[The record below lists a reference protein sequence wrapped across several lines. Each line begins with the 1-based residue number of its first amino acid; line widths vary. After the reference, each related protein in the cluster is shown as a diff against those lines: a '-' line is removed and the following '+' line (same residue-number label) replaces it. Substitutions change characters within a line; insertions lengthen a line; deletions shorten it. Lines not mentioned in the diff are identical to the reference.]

1 VASSTEETKEPIPPT
16 ADDDE
21 INLLDLLIVL
31 AKHKRMIA
39 TVTFGA
45 ALLSV
50 IGSLLLPNIYTGT
63 AKVLP
68 PQQSQSTAAMLLG
81 QLGGLAGLAGNS
93 LGIKNPND
101 LFVGMLKSRTVA
113 DNIIA
118 RFELQNVY
126 DRDTMVETRKD
137 LADNSTITAGK
148 DGLITVDFD
157 DEDPKRAAAV
167 ANAFVEE
174 LDKLTQSL
182 AVTEAGQ
189 RRLFFERQLQ
199 QAKED
204 LSKAEVAL
212 KVTQEQTGLIK
223 LDDQGKA
230 IIESVAALRGQ
241 ISAKEVELRA
251 MRTFTTENNPDYVR
265 VQQQLAG
272 LRSELAKLE
281 RARIS
286 GEGDILL
293 PTGKVPE
300 AGLEYLRKFRD
311 VKYQETIFELL
322 AKQFEVAKID
332 EAKEA
337 AIIQVVDH
345 AIAPDRK
352 SKPRRALIVIA
363 ATLISGILISLWAF
377 VSEARLRASR
387 DPVQAER
394 LSLLRRHIAL
404 R

>member
-223 LDDQGKA
+223 LDDLGKA

-272 LRSELAKLE
+272 LRSELTKLE